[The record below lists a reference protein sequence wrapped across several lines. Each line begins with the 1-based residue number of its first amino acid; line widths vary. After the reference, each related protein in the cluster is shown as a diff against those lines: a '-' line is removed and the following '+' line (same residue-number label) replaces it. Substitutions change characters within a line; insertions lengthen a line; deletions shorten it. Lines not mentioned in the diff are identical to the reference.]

1 MQKAR
6 KIPGTVILHL
16 SPNTLCLPSR
26 TRICNASSHRC
37 EGLAF
42 PDPTSFTICCEA
54 HCFYLL
60 YCMMIRHIQEDWL
73 SLLEHASSKHS
84 SYFLHVCPV
93 LRFPRW
99 FVYRQLH
106 LERQSTMSTPQ
117 DDFFNGI
124 TRLCG
129 VYPQPRG
136 RQTRAIRLAETFGA
150 QDGDRAFGTSLAIR
164 DRRMVTVPR
173 MRDFKGLVHVSKQL
187 PAADRT
193 YGFPSVQILFPW
205 TAARTFLVSDV
216 SRARWVQM
224 WHFPFRMTWY
234 FSIS

>member
-1 MQKAR
+1 MQKAQ
-6 KIPGTVILHL
+6 KIPGTFILHL

-37 EGLAF
+37 EWLAF
-42 PDPTSFTICCEA
+42 PDPTSFTICYEA
-54 HCFYLL
+54 NCFYLL
-60 YCMMIRHIQEDWL
+60 YCMLIQHIQEDWL
-73 SLLEHASSKHS
+73 SLLEHASSKHL
-84 SYFLHVCPV
+84 SYFLHMCPV

-106 LERQSTMSTPQ
+106 LERQSTMSTLQ
-117 DDFFNGI
+117 DDSFNGI

-150 QDGDRAFGTSLAIR
+150 QDDDRAFGTSLTIR
-164 DRRMVTVPR
+164 DRRTVAVSR
-173 MRDFKGLVHVSKQL
+173 MRGFKGLVHVSKQL

-193 YGFPSVQILFPW
+193 
-205 TAARTFLVSDV
+205 
-216 SRARWVQM
+216 
-224 WHFPFRMTWY
+224 
-234 FSIS
+234 